1 MNVREWLCSAI
12 QGVVP
17 HSLASR
23 RGQTQLLLYFWGAI
37 ALWLSIHSV
46 PRVAQATDTQAT
58 DTLAGIAEEP
68 DATPVAPSQGARS
81 SQLSLRLHPGFSI
94 PELPDIQPILPEAQ
108 TMRLVLN
115 LGERR
120 VFVYEGDEVK
130 ASYPVAVGKPGWET
144 PPGSYQVISMLQ
156 DPGWIS
162 PFTGE
167 EIPPGPDNP
176 LGDRWIGFWT
186 DGRNYIGFHG
196 TPNRES
202 VGQAASHGCVRM
214 FNEHIRQL
222 YEMVDMGTPVIVEN

>member
-1 MNVREWLCSAI
+1 VNESQFNNSRLSPPTI
-12 QGVVP
+12 QFSPVNPIRRLIHSIAWIPPLGVV
-17 HSLASR
+17 A
-23 RGQTQLLLYFWGAI
+23 LLLSIQSMPGSAHETNTQELIGQEPI
-37 ALWLSIHSV
+37 A
-46 PRVAQATDTQAT
+46 Q
-58 DTLAGIAEEP
+58 
-68 DATPVAPSQGARS
+68 PSGSSPAARS
-81 SQLSLRLHPGFSI
+81 FQSSLRLRPALSI
-94 PELPDIQPILPEAQ
+94 PELPDIRPILPDAA

-120 VFVYEGDEVK
+120 VFVYEGSDVK

-186 DGRNYIGFHG
+186 DGTNYIGFHG
-196 TPNRES
+196 TPNRDS

>member
-1 MNVREWLCSAI
+1 L
-12 QGVVP
+12 
-17 HSLASR
+17 
-23 RGQTQLLLYFWGAI
+23 
-37 ALWLSIHSV
+37 
-46 PRVAQATDTQAT
+46 
-58 DTLAGIAEEP
+58 
-68 DATPVAPSQGARS
+68 
-81 SQLSLRLHPGFSI
+81 I
-94 PELPDIQPILPEAQ
+94 PELPDILPILPEAA

-115 LGERR
+115 LSQRR
-120 VFVYEGDEVK
+120 VFVYEGSDVK

-186 DGRNYIGFHG
+186 DGTNYIGFHG
-196 TPNRES
+196 TPNRDS